1 MLKSCKNNFGK
12 AYLLLVNKDTYFNIL
27 FQPKTGFGASFCSI
41 YGPSTLPDHPTNDL
55 LNNDAVAAFEKLTD
69 GNNELLFT
77 TIPVSSAYLQAT
89 SSTKIQ
95 IVLNIITM
103 FISKL
108 LLDYK

>member
-1 MLKSCKNNFGK
+1 M
-12 AYLLLVNKDTYFNIL
+12 IL
-27 FQPKTGFGASFCSI
+27 FQPKTGFGPSFCSI
-41 YGPSTLPDHPTNDL
+41 YGQSTLPDPSTNDFS
-55 LNNDAVAAFEKLTD
+55 NDDAVAAFDKLTD
-69 GNNELLFT
+69 ANNELLFT

-89 SSTKIQ
+89 SSTKIR